1 MAWECTSIII
11 MNGRRRFCKLYQ
23 PSHHSLSCDAG
34 SCIRGGGVGREHTVY
49 CQVPVGLGMGE
60 AGLYNHIV
68 HSNRRGP

>member
-1 MAWECTSIII
+1 MGGDDSANYTS
-11 MNGRRRFCKLYQ
+11 LATT
-23 PSHHSLSCDAG
+23 PSVVTPVPAL
-34 SCIRGGGVGREHTVY
+34 GGGVGREHTVY

>member
-1 MAWECTSIII
+1 MGGDDSANYTS
-11 MNGRRRFCKLYQ
+11 LATT
-23 PSHHSLSCDAG
+23 PSVVTPVPALG
-34 SCIRGGGVGREHTVY
+34 GGGGVGREHTVY